1 MINYVK
7 IVLSVAEEDYEK
19 AYYILTDFDFCGIEE
34 GFDLLSITF
43 TEEYFSDEIKN
54 QMLAELS
61 QLINNIVIKEI
72 EIIADRN
79 WNEEWEKNLVP
90 FKVNDRI
97 AITPSARANEIDA
110 PIKLLINPKMSF
122 GTGEHATTRLVA
134 TLMDGLVQKNSFWID
149 AGTGTGV
156 LGILAVKLGA
166 KSCYAFDNDQWSV
179 ENAIENAEL
188 NDVADKM
195 DIEIGNIDIMELPHA
210 DGIAANLF
218 YHLVKGALPKFRKA
232 LDTSKGDL
240 LISGIMI
247 HDAKSIIEIAKG
259 LGFKLHKTMIEN
271 EWQAFHFTIEN

>member
-7 IVLSVAEEDYEK
+7 IALNVAEEDYEK
-19 AYYILTDFDFCGIEE
+19 AYYVLTDYDFCGIEE

-43 TEEYFSDEIKN
+43 TEEYFTEELKTQLLD
-54 QMLAELS
+54 ELS
-61 QLINNIVIKEI
+61 KFIEDYKVKGI
-72 EIIADRN
+72 EIIEDKN

-134 TLMDGLVQKNSFWID
+134 TLMDGLVKKDSFWVD

-166 KSCYAFDNDQWSV
+166 KSCYAFDNDPWSV
-179 ENAIENAEL
+179 ENSIENAEM
-188 NDVADKM
+188 NGVADKM
-195 DIEIGNIDIMELPHA
+195 DIEIGNIDTMEIPSA

-218 YHLVKGALPKFRKA
+218 YHLVKAALPKFRKA
-232 LDTSKGDL
+232 LEISKGDL
-240 LISGIMI
+240 LISGIMV
-247 HDAKSIIEIAKG
+247 HDAKSIIETAEG
-259 LGFKLHKTMIEN
+259 LGFKLQNSMTEN
-271 EWQAFHFTIEN
+271 EWIAFHFK

>member
-7 IVLSVAEEDYEK
+7 IALNVAEEDYEK
-19 AYYILTDFDFCGIEE
+19 AYYVLTDYDFCGIEE

-43 TEEYFSDEIKN
+43 TEEYFSEELKTHLLD
-54 QMLAELS
+54 ELS
-61 QLINNIVIKEI
+61 KLIKDYTVKEI
-72 EIIADRN
+72 IIIEDKN

-134 TLMDGLVQKNSFWID
+134 TLMDGLVQKDSFWID

-166 KSCYAFDNDQWSV
+166 KSCYAFDNDPWSV
-179 ENAIENAEL
+179 DNSIENAEM
-188 NDVADKM
+188 NGVADKM
-195 DIEIGNIDIMELPHA
+195 DIEIGNIDTMVLPPA

-218 YHLVKGALPKFRKA
+218 YHLVKAALPKFRKA
-232 LDTSKGDL
+232 LEISKGDL
-240 LISGIMI
+240 LISGIMV
-247 HDAKSIIEIAKG
+247 HDAKSIIETAED
-259 LGFKLHKTMIEN
+259 LGFKLQNSITEN
-271 EWQAFHFTIEN
+271 EWIAFHFR